1 MNAQIKCSICQ
12 ELLPS
17 DLKDTMFYWG
27 NELNAHPLI
36 IAHKVGCDPQDG
48 WIYSHDVMPKLWK
61 ILNNKRLP
69 K

>member
-1 MNAQIKCSICQ
+1 MIAQIKCSVCQ

-27 NELNAHPLI
+27 NDLNTHPLI
-36 IAHKVGCDPQDG
+36 IAHKLKCDPRG
-48 WIYSHDVMPKLWK
+48 KYIYSQDVMPRLWK
-61 ILNNKRLP
+61 TLIYKKIP